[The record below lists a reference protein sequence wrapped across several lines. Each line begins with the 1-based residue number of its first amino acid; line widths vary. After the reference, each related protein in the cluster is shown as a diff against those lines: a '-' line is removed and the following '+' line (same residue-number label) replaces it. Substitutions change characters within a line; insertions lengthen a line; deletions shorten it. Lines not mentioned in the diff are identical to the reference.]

1 MEWGNNVIKSKD
13 ESLKIE
19 AAVKLTAA
27 FFILSFL
34 FSSLFNTNTNY
45 IYICTWRKFDGIIRL
60 ISQLQKYK
68 MFKQ

>member
-27 FFILSFL
+27 FFYL
-34 FSSLFNTNTNY
+34 
-45 IYICTWRKFDGIIRL
+45 II
-60 ISQLQKYK
+60 IIFIIIQYQH
-68 MFKQ
+68 